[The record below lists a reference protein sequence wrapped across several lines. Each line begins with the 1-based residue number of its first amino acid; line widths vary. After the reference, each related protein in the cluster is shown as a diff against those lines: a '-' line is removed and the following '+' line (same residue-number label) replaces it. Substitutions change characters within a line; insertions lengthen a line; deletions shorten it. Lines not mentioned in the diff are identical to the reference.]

1 MQEKDSSH
9 GPDSPEDVIDVAMP
23 QDQERLAPLRA
34 GGKPAMA
41 KALAQ
46 IEAMASAS
54 DTVQLLDAAFR
65 DAKGHVL
72 GITGPP
78 GVGKSTLIT
87 GLIKTYRS
95 RGETVG
101 VIAIDPSSSRSGGAL
116 LGDRVRLDV
125 DPMDQGVFVRSMAAR
140 DRIGGLASIT
150 TGAMVIM
157 RAVYDR
163 VIVETVGVGQSET
176 DIATIADTV
185 LFCVQPGSGDS
196 LQYMKAGIAEIPD
209 IALVTKADL
218 GAVAKQTKRDLTS
231 ALTATGR
238 ALGIKEREGWQVPV
252 LEISAIDFG
261 GIETLCQTIDRHL
274 GHLKGNVLKESR
286 HRQAETWVRLGIQEA
301 YGREGVRL
309 SQAYLTSGEPDAKQ
323 SPFDCLH
330 QILGRLNRRMQEK

>member
-1 MQEKDSSH
+1 
-9 GPDSPEDVIDVAMP
+9 
-23 QDQERLAPLRA
+23 
-34 GGKPAMA
+34 MA

-46 IEAMASAS
+46 IETMASAV

-78 GVGKSTLIT
+78 GVGKSTLIAA
-87 GLIKTYRS
+87 LIKAYRS
-95 RGETVG
+95 RDETVG

-125 DPMDQGVFVRSMAAR
+125 DPMDQGTFIRSMAAR

-150 TGAMVIM
+150 TAAMVIM
-157 RAVYDR
+157 RAVYDH

-185 LFCVQPGSGDS
+185 LLCVQPGSGDS

-218 GAVAKQTKRDLTS
+218 GAVAKQTKRDLAS
-231 ALTATGR
+231 ALTTTGR
-238 ALGIKEREGWQVPV
+238 ALGIKESDGWQVPI
-252 LEISAIDFG
+252 LEISAIDSE
-261 GIETLCQTIDRHL
+261 GIETLAQAIDQHL
-274 GHLKGNVLKESR
+274 NHLKGDVLKDNR
-286 HRQAETWVRLGIQEA
+286 YRQAEAWIRLGIQEA

-309 SQAYLTSGEPDAKQ
+309 SRPSLESWMTFEQQ
-323 SPFDCLH
+323 SPFECLH
-330 QILGRLNRRMQEK
+330 WILGRLEDQMRGTQE